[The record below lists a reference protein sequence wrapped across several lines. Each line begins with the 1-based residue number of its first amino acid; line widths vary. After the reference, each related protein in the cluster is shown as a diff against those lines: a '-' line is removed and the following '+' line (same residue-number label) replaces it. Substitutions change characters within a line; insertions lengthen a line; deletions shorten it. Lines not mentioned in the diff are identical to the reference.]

1 MHPIIHLGCALE
13 FNQPS
18 LVAEALAA
26 ACVHDNWPK
35 DFLLPT
41 EEYVRS
47 GQGVSSK
54 SLLQVIEGLR
64 QDPVINSAV
73 RDSDPFNKI
82 RDGLLKRVGGKELAP
97 HLSQFQVEPTPEGL
111 QRKMEDMM
119 YTCAYIMGAAQ
130 RPGKRETMDFVLLH
144 NVTLS
149 VFYPAILA
157 LDWISD
163 QEKARLIEAK
173 ARVDVVM
180 YAACASPTLHPAR
193 IINYAPRH
201 PRDGW
206 KELFHRSVV
215 YRDEGHVAKVM
226 RALYSLEKLGEVGSD
241 FPIAK
246 EDFVK
251 IAHMTVDS
259 VERAIEADGHRMP
272 ESVAEGVTKNVGL
285 GGNMVVDNMI
295 RWVFYGGLDRAW
307 QYVPDLET
315 PASNHVK
322 QNREVTAEHQVAT
335 VTV

>member
-13 FNQPS
+13 YNQPS
-18 LVAEALAA
+18 LIAEALAA

-35 DFLLPT
+35 NFLLPT
-41 EEYVRS
+41 EERVRS
-47 GQGVSSK
+47 DPKIPSR
-54 SLLQVIEGLR
+54 SLLQVIDSLR

-73 RDSDPFNKI
+73 KDSDPFNKI

-97 HLSQFQVEPTPEGL
+97 HLSQFRVEPTPKDL
-111 QRKMEDMM
+111 QRKIEDMM

-157 LDWISD
+157 LDWMSN

-173 ARVDVVM
+173 GRVDVVM
-180 YAACASPTLHPAR
+180 YAACASPALHPSR
-193 IINYAPRH
+193 IINYVPRH

-206 KELFHRSVV
+206 NELFHRAVI
-215 YRDEGHVAKVM
+215 YRDEGHVAKLI
-226 RALYSLEKLGEVGSD
+226 RALYSLEQLRQVPSD
-241 FPIAK
+241 FPIK
-246 EDFVK
+246 KKDFVK
-251 IAHMTVDS
+251 VAHMAVDS
-259 VERAIEADGHRMP
+259 VESAIEANGHKMP
-272 ESVAEGVTKNVGL
+272 VSVAEGVAKKVGL
-285 GGNMVVDNMI
+285 GGDMVVKNMI

-322 QNREVTAEHQVAT
+322 HKAVASEHQRPS